1 MEKKTQHA
9 KRFCG
14 SLSEWIENYIS
25 PQPSP
30 PTPKTPAPTSSK
42 SIHAYLGEIDNTWRV
57 HLVGHFILKYYC
69 ACTPSGVYSPV
80 ACCCK
85 HPVLILRSVTIKTF
99 QENVDEK
106 HTIFFSISLPTNDH
120 ATRSYT
126 RLYSLALQEGTA
138 TLLINKT
145 TCRRPKN
152 TFLYIGAAR
161 RSKYD
166 RYTIYVRTP
175 AECRPTKQRAR
186 KFKYFTQSLHRSL
199 STLLSSD
206 S

>member
-1 MEKKTQHA
+1 M
-9 KRFCG
+9 
-14 SLSEWIENYIS
+14 
-25 PQPSP
+25 
-30 PTPKTPAPTSSK
+30 
-42 SIHAYLGEIDNTWRV
+42 
-57 HLVGHFILKYYC
+57 KYYC
-69 ACTPSGVYSPV
+69 ACTSSGVYSPV

-145 TCRRPKN
+145 TRRRPEN
-152 TFLYIGAAR
+152 TFLYIGAAG
-161 RSKYD
+161 RSINTTATRSTYERPSSAARPNNERENLNFLPNHSID
-166 RYTIYVRTP
+166 PFLHCSPRTVK
-175 AECRPTKQRAR
+175 CSKSRL
-186 KFKYFTQSLHRSL
+186 FYFTITQLIL
-199 STLLSSD
+199 I
-206 S
+206 